1 MAHFHSNALIGA
13 SGGQGEAEVNIQKS
27 VRFNR
32 ADSAY
37 LNRTPS
43 SAGNTRTWTWSGWV
57 KYTTDPNDLGLFAG
71 DSASSRTQFR
81 FKSHLLDFVV
91 EGVTHRRTDAFFRDP
106 SAWYHIVWAFD
117 STQSTASNR
126 SRLYINGVEITD
138 FSTNNAITQNATTG
152 VNSTNAQVIGA
163 TSTTPD
169 EEFDGYM
176 TDVYLIDGQQLD
188 CTSFGAFNDDGVWQ
202 PAVYSGVYGT
212 NGFHLFDFAN
222 ESGIGNDS
230 SGNNNDFTV
239 NNITTG
245 NTFSTNMTPSSTAY
259 PNTTLSNGGLSWSG
273 NVGTNTGTVS
283 SLTIP
288 TNKKTYVEVTHTTTG
303 GGDPG
308 PGVGQGPTV
317 ELGLDTVK
325 AWWRGGTN
333 GSITVGTLGSFSGTN
348 TTWSNGDILGIALD
362 NTANSGAG
370 SITFYKNGS
379 QIHTG
384 GSGWTSYTDLRFE
397 WQNNGS
403 GTSSGTWN
411 YGASAFS
418 YPVSG
423 HTGLFEGAGANE
435 DVLRDVPINGD
446 ASDDTGAGG
455 ELSSN
460 YATLNPLAKGTSLTM
475 TNGSLSLDQSISG
488 WDSAYSTIF
497 LPSGKWYAE
506 FTIRG
511 RDSTNS
517 YGILVGLAAVE
528 TNIYNSEISSGDTY
542 AVQNM
547 GSMVKV
553 NHNGGSTNI
562 QNIGHYAVGDV
573 LQLAYDADNGKLY
586 FGRNNTWINSG
597 NPSTGSNPTVSSISG
612 NYCFAVAL
620 LHTGDKIDCNFGQR
634 AWSYSAP
641 TNFKAVCTSNL
652 PDPSFAEGTRAF
664 KATAYSGTGNTIT
677 IPTAFQPDL
686 IWTKCRSTSTGHVLQ
701 DRVNGITTNYLQTQA
716 TDQLYGGTQGV
727 TSTSATGYTLGTGG
741 GVNGSSKTFRTWAWD
756 AGSGTSTTTN
766 TVGQRTSTIKV
777 SQEAGISIVKWT
789 GSNGNGATV
798 GHGLNAAP
806 EFIIAH
812 NLGGGQW
819 PCYTKSGGGG
829 KYMYFNSDIDER
841 LYSHF
846 WGGQDPTSSVFTTG
860 SDSDVTNGA
869 IIAYCFTPIP
879 GFSAMGYYS
888 GNNSTD
894 GPYINTGFA
903 VAWLLTK
910 NKSASG
916 DWHITDIAGSTF
928 NAANEH
934 LASNSTNGESSY
946 TSSGLEVDLLSNG
959 FKIRGTGA
967 ARNGNED
974 AIFYL
979 AFAANPFKV
988 NGGLAR

>member
-13 SGGQGEAEVNIQKS
+13 SGGQGGAEVDIQKS

-57 KYTTDPNDLGLFAG
+57 KYTTDPNDLGLFTG
-71 DSASSRTQFR
+71 YSASSLTMVR

-138 FSTNNAITQNATTG
+138 FSTNNTIAQNATTG

-163 TSTTPD
+163 TSTVPND
-169 EEFDGYM
+169 AFDGYM
-176 TDVYLIDGQQLD
+176 ADVYLIDGQQLD

-202 PAVYSGVYGT
+202 PAVYSGAYGT
-212 NGFHLFDFAN
+212 NGFHLFDFAK

-230 SGNNNDFTV
+230 SGNNNDFTA
-239 NNITTG
+239 NNFGAETTG
-245 NTFSTNMTPSSTAY
+245 TVWSSYGDGNAYWAATVFDSTTTETTFPGNTTMTWNANAHATGITWSNSLKIRYLKNTNGGPFVF
-259 PNTTLSNGGLSWSG
+259 NGTTLSLSNTSH
-273 NVGTNTGTVS
+273 TNWTTV
-283 SLTIP
+283 
-288 TNKKTYVEVTHTTTG
+288 
-303 GGDPG
+303 
-308 PGVGQGPTV
+308 
-317 ELGLDTVK
+317 
-325 AWWRGGTN
+325 
-333 GSITVGTLGSFSGTN
+333 
-348 TTWSNGDILGIALD
+348 DI
-362 NTANSGAG
+362 S
-370 SITFYKNGS
+370 S
-379 QIHTG
+379 QISSPLTTI
-384 GSGWTSYTDLRFE
+384 SLSRP
-397 WQNNGS
+397 
-403 GTSSGTWN
+403 SSGSSE
-411 YGASAFS
+411 SALVAI
-418 YPVSG
+418 YADDVLVSD
-423 HTGLFEGAGANE
+423 FDAAGV

-475 TNGSLSLDQSISG
+475 TNGSLSLDQSIAG

-511 RDSTNS
+511 KDSTYS

-528 TNIYNSEISSGDTY
+528 TNIFNSEISSGDTY

-562 QNIGHYAVGDV
+562 QNIGNYAVGDV

-634 AWSYSAP
+634 AWRYSAP

-664 KATAYSGTGNTIT
+664 KATAYSGTGSTIT

-686 IWTKCRSTSTGHVLQ
+686 IWTKRRDGSSGHVLQ
-701 DRVNGITTNYLQTQA
+701 DRVNGITTHYLQTQA

-727 TSTSATGYTLGTGG
+727 TSTSATGYTLGTGS

-812 NLGGGQW
+812 RLGGGQW
-819 PCYTKSGGGG
+819 PCYTKDGGPG

-846 WGGQDPTSSVFTTG
+846 WGGQNPTSSVFTTG
-860 SDSDVTNGA
+860 SDSDVTNGD

-910 NKSASG
+910 NRSASG

-928 NAANEH
+928 NAANNH
-934 LASNSTNGESSY
+934 LASNKLDGESSF
-946 TSSGLEVDLLSNG
+946 TSSGLDVDLLSNG